1 MFRGAVTVYLVL
13 VLVEPPRLTL
23 TIATIFRG
31 VRARRRTVA
40 AVASHTCLPPSVS
53 VIVTKL
59 AEFRVETATRVNKGM
74 SAVSE
79 RVRVFVAI

>member
-1 MFRGAVTVYLVL
+1 MVVRGVMVTGVTAVTVYLVL

-40 AVASHTCLPPSVS
+40 AVASHRV
-53 VIVTKL
+53 L
-59 AEFRVETATRVNKGM
+59 ATVYKHHCHQVGRVQGSNSHSR
-74 SAVSE
+74 
-79 RVRVFVAI
+79 